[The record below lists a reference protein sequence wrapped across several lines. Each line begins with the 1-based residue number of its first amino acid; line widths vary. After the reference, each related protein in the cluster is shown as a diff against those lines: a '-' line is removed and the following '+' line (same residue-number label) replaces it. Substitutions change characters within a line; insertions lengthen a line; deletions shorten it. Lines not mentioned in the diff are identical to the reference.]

1 MQGSLNLGAEF
12 KGSKRYF
19 FILKK
24 GLINKNNTVAILFFL
39 TAVPGFFCNVLKTW
53 FELSRLKLYGSDL
66 KGNKNYFEL
75 SCCPLIHNV
84 TLHDI
89 GKENSSHVREPGQSW
104 ILDSMLW
111 IPDSRYRIPVFVS
124 RRWIPD
130 SLSCIPDYKC

>member
-1 MQGSLNLGAEF
+1 MSYWEFSWANNCSKGKKGVYRKSHVIVVVSLAIEGSLNLGAEF

-39 TAVPGFFCNVLKTW
+39 TAVPSFFCNVLKTW

-75 SCCPLIHNV
+75 A
-84 TLHDI
+84 
-89 GKENSSHVREPGQSW
+89 E
-104 ILDSMLW
+104 
-111 IPDSRYRIPVFVS
+111 
-124 RRWIPD
+124 
-130 SLSCIPDYKC
+130 SLSYRGFDHRG